1 MVSMRIIQIID
12 GYRNGDGVGNVVT
25 VFDKYFRNK
34 GYDTKIVNR
43 QLLASDLEMEVF
55 GEEDIVFYHLA
66 FLYDPLVDRLPCKKV
81 LVFHNITEPRLLVG
95 FDEEARIKC
104 SAGRCDFRKT
114 AAVFDYAIA
123 FSDYSVKNLLE
134 VDWTESR
141 VFKLPIGIDTDSFAV
156 IPDEQVINKYRK
168 KGTNVLFTG
177 RVYPNKK
184 QENVIASFARYR
196 KEYDSEAQLFLVGSL
211 PKGNYYP
218 SLVKYAE
225 RLGVADSVILT
236 GHVTY
241 EEYMAYYRIADIFL
255 CMSEHEGF
263 CIPLVEAM
271 YFHVP
276 IIAYNATA
284 VPDTLGGCGILVNEK
299 NPDVVAKE
307 MYKVISDKNYREH
320 ILNDQDNRYDRISS
334 QNLDSKYGS
343 VFNKIIDDCK
353 KNSAY
358 ENVQKDCMEDD
369 CVIFREI
376 DQPFADMQ
384 STEGRQIIV
393 YGAGAW
399 GSRVYIQVMRT
410 LGNEKL
416 AICDRA
422 KAGTYDEELGC
433 TIISPKEAY
442 EKYNDAIWVISLQ
455 DRRGVLDV
463 AMMLRDWGVDSDS
476 IRIYDKFSN
485 IVR

>member
-1 MVSMRIIQIID
+1 MRIIQIID
-12 GYRNGDGVGNVVT
+12 GYRKGDGVGNVVT
-25 VFDKYFRNK
+25 VFDKYFKNK

-43 QLLASDLEMEVF
+43 QLLASDLEMKIF

-66 FLYDPLVDRLPCKKV
+66 FLYDPLIDKLPCKKV

-104 SAGRCDFRKT
+104 SAGRCDFCKT
-114 AAVFDYAIA
+114 ASVFDYSIA

-134 VDWTESR
+134 VGWTKPK
-141 VFKLPIGIDTDSFAV
+141 VFKLPIGLDTDSFDV
-156 IPDEQVINKYRK
+156 VSDEQVFNKYRK

-184 QENVIASFARYR
+184 QEDVIASFASFR
-196 KEYDSEAQLFLVGSL
+196 KEYDPEAQLFLVGSL

-218 SLVKYAE
+218 SLMEYAE
-225 RLGVADSVILT
+225 RLGVADAVIFT

-241 EEYMAYYRIADIFL
+241 EEYMAYYKIADIFL

-299 NPDVVAKE
+299 TPGVVAKE
-307 MYKVISDKNYREH
+307 MNRIISDMDYRKR
-320 ILNDQDNRYDRISS
+320 ILNDQDIRYDRISS
-334 QNLDSKYGS
+334 QNLDSTYEH
-343 VFNKIIDDCK
+343 VFNTIIDGCGE
-353 KNSAY
+353 NSVY
-358 ENVQKDCMEDD
+358 GNTRNDYTTDSE
-369 CVIFREI
+369 IFREV
-376 DQPFADMQ
+376 DLPFADMQ
-384 STEGRQIIV
+384 SVEGRQIIV

-399 GSRVYIQVMRT
+399 GSRVYIQVMRS
-410 LGNEKL
+410 LGTEKL

-422 KAGTYDEELGC
+422 KAGSYDEELGC
-433 TIISPKEAY
+433 SIYSPREAY
-442 EKYNDAIWVISLQ
+442 DKYKDAIWIISLQ